1 MFDDLIKDLQKGLK
15 SFEENKAICMN
26 NIGEEFKTNVQN
38 LTPVDTG
45 KLKKSYTVTTTND
58 SAELTNK
65 QDYALYVNDGHSTR
79 NGSSFVPG
87 KHMLEQGLSKM
98 PVVITREVDKLIK
111 NTKLL

>member
-45 KLKKSYTVTTTND
+45 KLKKSYTVTKT
-58 SAELTNK
+58 
-65 QDYALYVNDGHSTR
+65 V
-79 NGSSFVPG
+79 
-87 KHMLEQGLSKM
+87 
-98 PVVITREVDKLIK
+98 
-111 NTKLL
+111 